1 MLHKVLKGI
10 APVLAFA
17 LAAGVSGCD
26 GSHISINGHEGVPL
40 SELDLTGKSPT
51 DLVLAGP
58 DDVVV
63 TRGDKLAIDVSGDS
77 EAKDALRFTL
87 DDGTLGVMRKNG
99 SKANG
104 KATIRVTLP
113 QLSKVTLAGSGT
125 LDADNVT
132 GKVEAVIAGSGTARL
147 RSVET
152 DKLEAT
158 IAGSGTLEAAGHA
171 KALEL
176 TVAGSGAAKM
186 AGLKVDSAEVTI
198 AGSGDASF
206 ASDGTVDATV
216 MGSCNINV
224 TGSALCT
231 FHAMGSGKLNCT
243 AGTSHTAGA
252 PPAPPA
258 PPPAPM
264 APGSS
269 PTPE

>member
-17 LAAGVSGCD
+17 LAAGISGCD
-26 GSHISINGHEGVPL
+26 GHISINGHEGVPL
-40 SELDLTGKSPT
+40 SELDLAGKTPT
-51 DLVLAGP
+51 DVVLAGP
-58 DDVVV
+58 DDVIV
-63 TRGDKLAIDVSGDS
+63 THGDKLAIDVSGDS

-99 SKANG
+99 SKSNG
-104 KATIRVTLP
+104 KATVRVTLP

-125 LDADNVT
+125 LDADSVT

-147 RSVET
+147 RSIET
-152 DKLEAT
+152 DKLELT
-158 IAGSGTLEAAGHA
+158 IAGAGTLEGAGHA
-171 KALEL
+171 KSLEL
-176 TVAGSGAAKM
+176 TVAGSGTAKM
-186 AGLKVDSAEVTI
+186 AGLKVDSAKVTI

-216 MGSCNINV
+216 MGSGNVNV
-224 TGSALCT
+224 TGSAKCT
-231 FHAMGSGKLNCT
+231 IHSMGSGKLNCT
-243 AGTSHTAGA
+243 AGTTSTTGGPPA

-258 PPPAPM
+258 PPPAP
-264 APGSS
+264 GSS